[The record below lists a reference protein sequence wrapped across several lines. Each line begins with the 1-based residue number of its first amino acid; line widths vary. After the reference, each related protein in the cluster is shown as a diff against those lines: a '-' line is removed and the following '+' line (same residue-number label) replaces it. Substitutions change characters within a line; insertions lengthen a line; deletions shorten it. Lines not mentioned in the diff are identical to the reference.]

1 MPRRLRDSLEELNSC
16 GDSCAC
22 VRCNGRRLGPAVMSE
37 DNLMPPPPKRQRPT
51 SALINY
57 RDVIINAFEYY
68 QQEAMGSIDALL
80 PRTHMA
86 ALQTRAKRK
95 TECVGDRRVERIRKI
110 LDKYPG
116 FTRSAMQK
124 QFHESFLQATAL
136 HLYRDDADVDF
147 DGIMRMNDWENLKQ
161 QVLCL
166 TPRRFGKTTAV
177 SMFACA
183 FALCVPKSTQCIFS
197 TGKRASD
204 SLLEKVTDFAK
215 SVGEGHRLKRR
226 GEVLYVYGD
235 KEGDVRK
242 VSSYPSGSEKLRGVG
257 GDVIYLEEAAF
268 MSIKMFHE
276 VIVPLLEL
284 ETTALICI
292 STPQGTDNF
301 YSQMFQMKDAAGKKL
316 FNSIEL
322 SLVCDECK
330 AGPDPASCTHM
341 KHLLPRWKS
350 GAKNDMVRQIYG
362 DNTTDMLRESL
373 GMTTEASSSLFDAE
387 WINGFAG
394 RNQYVF
400 RAAPK
405 FVWIACDPNGGGAS
419 EMGIVSLTMEN
430 NNYVILSIEHHE
442 IKGHG
447 EIKSLLQTHVR
458 ALRGLF
464 PSSIFIF
471 IPESNLGHEASHMA
485 HMLKREP
492 RLHVMTEKTEPGV
505 ITTHRRKEL
514 YANFAIEQ
522 FAAGSMHYWKDFLS
536 TNPFRDANSRS
547 KKAVR
552 SFNGQLKI
560 FSRVVIPSKALDG
573 KPKIIYSGKQN
584 GNDDLVMTFLIGLY
598 WSMMFMTGRSTP
610 CYKDF

>member
-1 MPRRLRDSLEELNSC
+1 MTRRLRDSLEDLNE
-16 GDSCAC
+16 
-22 VRCNGRRLGPAVMSE
+22 N
-37 DNLMPPPPKRQRPT
+37 PPKRARTTQQ
-51 SALINY
+51 IVHY
-57 RDVIINAFEYY
+57 RDIIINAFEYY
-68 QQEAMGSIDALL
+68 QQEAMGSIDALI
-80 PRTHMA
+80 PRTHA
-86 ALQTRAKRK
+86 DALQTRAKRK
-95 TECVGDRRVERIRKI
+95 TVCVGDRRVDAIRKM
-110 LDKYPG
+110 LDQYPG

-124 QFHESFLQATAL
+124 QFHESFLQSTAL

-147 DGIMRMNDWENLKQ
+147 DQIMRMNDWPNLKQ

-177 SMFACA
+177 SMYACA

-204 SLLEKVTDFAK
+204 SLLEKIHEFAK
-215 SVGEGHRLKRR
+215 SVGQGDRCKRR
-226 GEVLYVYGD
+226 GEILYIYGD
-235 KEGDVRK
+235 TEGDVRK

-268 MSIKMFHE
+268 MSIHMFHT

-284 ETTALICI
+284 ATTALICI
-292 STPQGTDNF
+292 STPMGTDNF

-330 AGPDPASCTHM
+330 AGPNPADCTHM

-373 GMTTEASSSLFDAE
+373 GMTTEASSSLFDAN
-387 WINGFAG
+387 WIKGFSE
-394 RNQYVF
+394 RNNYVF
-400 RAAPK
+400 ESPPK
-405 FVWIACDPNGGGAS
+405 FIWIACDPNGGGAS
-419 EMGIVSLTMEN
+419 EMGIVSLTMEK
-430 NNYVILSIEHHE
+430 NNYIILSIEHHE

-458 ALRGLF
+458 TLRRMF
-464 PSSIFIF
+464 PPSIFIF

-485 HMLKREP
+485 HMLKKEP
-492 RLHVMTEKTEPGV
+492 RLHCMTEKTEPGV
-505 ITTHRRKEL
+505 ITTHKRKEL
-514 YANFAIEQ
+514 YANYAIEQ
-522 FAAGSMHYWKDFLS
+522 FASGAMHYWKDFLS
-536 TNPFRDANSRS
+536 TNPYRDANSRS
-547 KKAVR
+547 QKA
-552 SFNGQLKI
+552 SKAFNSQLKI
-560 FSRVVIPSKALDG
+560 FSRVVIEPKNIGG